1 MTTTGPVVE
10 RPYIVSLADRTR
22 GGQRMALSYET
33 EKVFG
38 HARTGGNS
46 NNCPS
51 HRTGADSLASGQ
63 ASLFE
68 TGKIFGRVQ
77 TGEGDNNRPRRTTA
91 THLPTPTRAGWPT
104 TSGPTVIR
112 AKTCQVPVPPA
123 DEWASHN
130 RKSLRPWADQVGRQQ
145 PASLYDSAA
154 GERMSQW
161 RWCRLSRRPGSAS
174 SLPTH

>member
-1 MTTTGPVVE
+1 
-10 RPYIVSLADRTR
+10 
-22 GGQRMALSYET
+22 MALSYET

-77 TGEGDNNRPRRTTA
+77 TGEGDNNRPRRTLA
-91 THLPTPTRAGWPT
+91 SMVK
-104 TSGPTVIR
+104 SGPIVS
-112 AKTCQVPVPPA
+112 VPNSA
-123 DEWASHN
+123 CC
-130 RKSLRPWADQVGRQQ
+130 GRHG
-145 PASLYDSAA
+145 L
-154 GERMSQW
+154 GRE
-161 RWCRLSRRPGSAS
+161 
-174 SLPTH
+174 SLPCV